1 MFSNRISTP
10 RNRRSY
16 GIFFP
21 PPLDFWLSITFHPPI
36 ESRPAS
42 FGVSTTHTRTRAR
55 AVSVDRTCSSHGS
68 HARIHV
74 HTGKWSWWR
83 SPVSASTS
91 NKLRATLGVRGIAR
105 VNDASLVPSRWKE
118 GREKGE
124 GEITRA
130 WLGWFLLRTF
140 RDSTRQLS
148 GTGNAY
154 PVVQPRNQFSTFY
167 HLNMKENLVSVFHSK
182 FRQSLG
188 INSFSR

>member
-1 MFSNRISTP
+1 MSTFFP
-10 RNRRSY
+10 TASQHLEIV
-16 GIFFP
+16 GIVAVTEFFFP
-21 PPLDFWLSITFHPPI
+21 PPLDFWLSITFPPI
-36 ESRPAS
+36 ESRPTS
-42 FGVSTTHTRTRAR
+42 FGVSTVHTHTHAHIGAR
-55 AVSVDRTCSSHGS
+55 CRSIALVRHTAHT
-68 HARIHV
+68 RIHV

-118 GREKGE
+118 GKEREKGE

-148 GTGNAY
+148 RTGNAY
-154 PVVQPRNQFSTFY
+154 PVVQPRNQFSTFC
-167 HLNMKENLVSVFHSK
+167 HRKKTLPPFFK
-182 FRQSLG
+182 FR
-188 INSFSR
+188 